1 MPIAAREIA
10 IILVILSAFWFLNCD
25 TLNLIAFPAIT
36 IAKHIGKKL
45 QPTINIVVHKWQ
57 KPTKDN
63 IDMINPR
70 QLPAVFNIELRK
82 CCLKSIL
89 KDVSVAKYTK
99 KIIDSKDDTRTN
111 I

>member
-1 MPIAAREIA
+1 MPTAARAIA

-45 QPTINIVVHKWQ
+45 QPTINIDVHKWQ

>member
-1 MPIAAREIA
+1 MPIAARTIA
-10 IILVILSAFWFLNCD
+10 IIFVILSVFWFLNCD
-25 TLNLIAFPAIT
+25 TLNLIAFPNKV

-45 QPTINIVVHKWQ
+45 QPTINTVVYKQ
-57 KPTKDN
+57 QNPIKDN
-63 IDMINPR
+63 IDMNNPT
-70 QLPAVFNIELRK
+70 QLPAVFNAELTK
-82 CCLKSIL
+82 WCLKSIL